1 MRNYIKI
8 VEAANNATAAGTMTW
23 IEQR

>member
-8 VEAANNATAAGTMTW
+8 LEYS
-23 IEQR
+23 